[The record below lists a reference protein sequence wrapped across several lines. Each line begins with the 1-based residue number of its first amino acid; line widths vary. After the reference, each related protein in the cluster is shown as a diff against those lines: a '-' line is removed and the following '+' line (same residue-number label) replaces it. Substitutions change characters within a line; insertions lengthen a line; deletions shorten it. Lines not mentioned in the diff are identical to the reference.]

1 MLKFNAAYLAMAGA
15 AVGAALVGVVIWIQT
30 TPQPPAPLAT
40 APAPEAAAPAVPA
53 PAEPAP
59 AAPATETAKV
69 DAKSDRPKAP
79 AEMTVP
85 SFDLL
90 RVEPDGS
97 TVIAG
102 KGEPNTKL
110 DIMNGDTVIATAE
123 IGPSGDFAAVLDTPL
138 EAGDYQLTLRAAGPD
153 GAAVASE
160 EVATVSIPKDGGAG
174 LLAMVTKPGEA
185 SRILTQPEAPAAPQP
200 EAPAAPQAETPAA
213 PAATAEAPAEAP
225 VAQQET
231 ASAAGALTL
240 PDLPAA
246 ALDIAGNAPAATAV
260 APAPEQVV
268 SAPAAPETPKP
279 AIDAAVRVDAVEI
292 EGDKL
297 FVAGSATPG
306 FSVRVLADDVA
317 VGTAKA
323 SPAGRF
329 IVEAVAALSVG
340 DHTITAEL
348 IEPGSSTVVQR
359 ATVPF
364 NRPEGAAMAAV
375 AGAPA
380 AAPAQTPQ
388 PTVEAPAGSLVL
400 PAIADMIAARDD
412 AAAALAEFQ
421 KLTGPEAAATPADL
435 AASQAGLAAKL
446 EAMIAK
452 AVPETAPA
460 EEKAKVEEMKANA
473 RAALTAITAAGPIDP
488 AALPDVEAMKKLR
501 DGVGA
506 AMAAIAPTAAPEAP
520 PAAPVAPAAVA
531 ETATPP
537 APATPAAP
545 STPAPDIAAAPAAPA
560 ADAPAASG
568 PVTIQQ
574 EPLTPSAGSVII
586 RRGDTLWQISR
597 RTYGQGV
604 RYTTIYLANQQ
615 QIGNP
620 DRIAPGQ
627 IFSVP
632 DTPIDNA
639 EEMHRKLLDD
649 KKSNVRD

>member
-1 MLKFNAAYLAMAGA
+1 MLKFNAAYLALAGA
-15 AVGAALVGVVIWIQT
+15 AVGAVLVGVVIWTQT
-30 TPQPPAPLAT
+30 TPQPPATLT
-40 APAPEAAAPAVPA
+40 GAPAPEAAAPAAPA

-59 AAPATETAKV
+59 AVETAKV
-69 DAKSDRPKAP
+69 DAKSDRPKPA
-79 AEMTVP
+79 AEMAVP

-102 KGEPNTKL
+102 KGEPNSKL
-110 DIMNGDTVIATAE
+110 DIMNGDTVIATAD

-138 EAGDYQLTLRAAGPD
+138 AAGDHQLTLRAAGPD
-153 GAAVASE
+153 GASVASE

-185 SRILTQPEAPAAPQP
+185 SRILTQPEAPAAPQT
-200 EAPAAPQAETPAA
+200 EAPAA
-213 PAATAEAPAEAP
+213 PAATADAPVEAPA
-225 VAQQET
+225 AQQET

-240 PDLPAA
+240 PDLPTA
-246 ALDIAGNAPAATAV
+246 ALDIAGNAPAAPAG
-260 APAPEQVV
+260 APAGEQVA
-268 SAPAAPETPKP
+268 SAPAAPETTTP
-279 AIDAAVRVDAVEI
+279 AVEAAVRVDAVEI

-323 SPAGRF
+323 SQAGRF
-329 IVEAVAALSVG
+329 IVEAIASLSVG

-348 IEPGSSTVVQR
+348 IDPGSATVVQR

-364 NRPEGAAMAAV
+364 NRPEGAAVAAV

-380 AAPAQTPQ
+380 AAPAVTPE
-388 PTVEAPAGSLVL
+388 PEEAAAGSLEL
-400 PAIADMIAARDD
+400 PDIADMIAARDE

-421 KLTGPEAAATPADL
+421 KLMAPEAAVAPADL
-435 AASQAGLAAKL
+435 ASSQAGLAAKL

-460 EEKAKVEEMKANA
+460 EEKAKAEAMKADA
-473 RAALTAITAAGPIDP
+473 RAALSAITAAGPIDP
-488 AALPDVEAMKKLR
+488 AALPDVEAMNKLR

-506 AMAAIAPTAAPEAP
+506 ALAAIAPTAAPEAP
-520 PAAPVAPAAVA
+520 PAAPATAEATAPA
-531 ETATPP
+531 TP
-537 APATPAAP
+537 ASPATPAAP
-545 STPAPDIAAAPAAPA
+545 DVAAAPAAPA
-560 ADAPAASG
+560 AEAPAAPG

-615 QIGNP
+615 QIGDPNK
-620 DRIAPGQ
+620 IAPGQ
-627 IFSVP
+627 IFNVP
-632 DTPIDNA
+632 DQPLPDA
-639 EEMHRKLLDD
+639 EEMHRKLLDE
-649 KKSNVRD
+649 RQQGGGG

>member
-1 MLKFNAAYLAMAGA
+1 MLKFSAVYLALAGA
-15 AVGAALVGVVIWIQT
+15 AVGAVLVGVVIWTQT
-30 TPQPPAPLAT
+30 APQPPAPLAGT
-40 APAPEAAAPAVPA
+40 PVPEATAPAVPA
-53 PAEPAP
+53 PAEPTTT
-59 AAPATETAKV
+59 APATETAKV
-69 DAKSDRPKAP
+69 DPKSARPKPP
-79 AEMTVP
+79 AGMTAP

-102 KGEPNTKL
+102 KGEPNSKL
-110 DIMNGDTVIATAE
+110 DIMNGDTVIATAD

-138 EAGDYQLTLRAAGPD
+138 AAGDYQLTLRAAGAD

-185 SRILTQPEAPAAPQP
+185 SRILTQPEAPAA
-200 EAPAAPQAETPAA
+200 AQAETAAAAQAEAPAA
-213 PAATAEAPAEAP
+213 PAATAEAPVEAP

-240 PDLPAA
+240 PDLPTA
-246 ALDIAGNAPAATAV
+246 ALDIAGNAPAAPVA
-260 APAPEQVV
+260 APAPELVA

-323 SPAGRF
+323 SSAGRF
-329 IVEAVAALSVG
+329 IVEAIASLSVG

-348 IEPGSSTVVQR
+348 IEPGSATVVQR

-364 NRPEGAAMAAV
+364 NRPEGAAVAAV

-380 AAPAQTPQ
+380 AAPAATPE
-388 PTVEAPAGSLVL
+388 PEEAAAGSLEL
-400 PAIADMIAARDD
+400 PDIADMIAARDE

-421 KLTGPEAAATPADL
+421 KLMAPEAAVAPADL
-435 AASQAGLAAKL
+435 ASSQAGLAAKL

-460 EEKAKVEEMKANA
+460 EEKAKAEAMKADA

-506 AMAAIAPTAAPEAP
+506 ALAAIAPTVAPEAP
-520 PAAPVAPAAVA
+520 PAAPATAEATAPA
-531 ETATPP
+531 TP
-537 APATPAAP
+537 ASPATPAAP
-545 STPAPDIAAAPAAPA
+545 DVAAAPAAPA
-560 ADAPAASG
+560 AEAPAAPG